1 MKSLR
6 LTEVAVMEIQEAT
19 FCKFKHTAFLN
30 WANWMA
36 SNTGIIRAR
45 HALLSHC
52 GRSEL
57 RDESNV
63 RDVRDVT
70 SALEATD

>member
-1 MKSLR
+1 
-6 LTEVAVMEIQEAT
+6 
-19 FCKFKHTAFLN
+19 
-30 WANWMA
+30 MA

-45 HALLSHC
+45 HALLFHC